1 MVLPVFYLQYASFVI
16 KHALYTVTLSFQIRL
31 ILRLLISKYTFMK
44 KTICLCIALVG
55 GFFMSNAQSLSNLV
69 FEKQIKSTT
78 TTVKLTFD
86 YSGVSKG
93 DVFEWQLF
101 VAQPDGTPDWK
112 SGRNIAW
119 QGNVVPTS
127 VGSGTQTLTFDVY
140 NDPAKGEVFT
150 WVGKITLASDGS
162 DTGYNNKGNLVTV
175 KK

>member
-1 MVLPVFYLQYASFVI
+1 
-16 KHALYTVTLSFQIRL
+16 
-31 ILRLLISKYTFMK
+31 MK
-44 KTICLCIALVG
+44 KTIFLCIALLGV
-55 GFFMSNAQSLSNLV
+55 FFTMNAQSLSNLK
-69 FEKQIKSTT
+69 FEKEITSKT

-86 YSGVSKG
+86 YSDVSKG

-101 VAQPDGTPDWK
+101 VALPDGTPDWK

-119 QGNVVPTS
+119 QGNVAPKS
-127 VGSGTQTLTFDVY
+127 VGSGTQTLTFNVY

-162 DTGYNNKGNLVTV
+162 DTGYNNKGNLVTI